1 MFESRYNKV
10 LTVILVIVVIAI
22 IGLLGFLG
30 YDYYKKYIISTEAED
45 FVNNFQSDVSDDN
58 GNDEDQNNQEVG
70 SWDDINL
77 SDTNIEDSSSSS
89 KIKPTYKGYAMLGTI
104 SIPATNCNYPIL
116 EKNTTA
122 TLDTGVVFIWGV
134 GVNQPGNT
142 VIAGHNYRNGLF
154 FSNNKKLKNGDK
166 IKITD
171 NDKNTIT

>member
-1 MFESRYNKV
+1 
-10 LTVILVIVVIAI
+10 
-22 IGLLGFLG
+22 
-30 YDYYKKYIISTEAED
+30 
-45 FVNNFQSDVSDDN
+45 
-58 GNDEDQNNQEVG
+58 
-70 SWDDINL
+70 
-77 SDTNIEDSSSSS
+77 
-89 KIKPTYKGYAMLGTI
+89 MLGTI

-171 NDKNTIT
+171 NDKNTITYSIYNIFETTDTDTSFYQREIGRAHV